1 MEKKVF
7 RDPIYGYIG
16 VEEQFIWDLINTP
29 EFQRLKRI
37 HQLGGVSTVFHTA
50 EHSRFAHSLGAY
62 QNATR
67 LVKEVEGLSE
77 ILSDYEVKLLYAA
90 SLLHDIG
97 HGPFSHSFEDAFD
110 FDHEEFSLRV
120 ILEQTQV
127 FEVLSKVSN
136 EFPTDVARVI
146 KKDGTYPLLESMVS
160 SQLDVDRLDYLAR
173 DAYFTGATYGEIDV
187 DRIIRTMRIVNGE
200 MVHKAS
206 SVHAIEDYLMSRY
219 NMYWQVYFHPVGRSF
234 EVLLDKIYKRIK
246 VMYHQGYQ
254 FEGIATY
261 LVKIMD
267 VEKVDLYDYLMLDDY
282 LITTMISEFRFSN
295 DTILSDLSKRL
306 LSRKLFKDRL
316 LTNNADHTYQS
327 LKELMKKAGIDTKY
341 YLKSD
346 NLAQIVYNSNFA
358 IEKASGIK
366 ILLEDGTI
374 KELKDYS
381 KIVNALIDAA
391 RKEEVR
397 VYYPLDLIEQIEDEE
412 IKANIRKLLRY

>member
-7 RDPIYGYIG
+7 RDPIYGYIT
-16 VEEQFIWDLINTP
+16 VSDELVWNIINTK

-37 HQLGGVSTVFHTA
+37 HQLGGVSAVFHTA
-50 EHSRFAHSLGAY
+50 EHSRFSHSLGVY
-62 QNATR
+62 QNAVR
-67 LVKEVEGLSE
+67 LIREVEGLQEALSE
-77 ILSDYEVKLLYAA
+77 YEVKLLYAA

-97 HGPFSHSFEDAFD
+97 HGPFSHAFEDAFE
-110 FDHEEFSLRV
+110 FDHEEFSTRV
-120 ILEQTQV
+120 ILEKTDV
-127 FEVLSKVSN
+127 SKVLKEANPDLPADLVSI
-136 EFPTDVARVI
+136 I
-146 KKDGTYPLLESMVS
+146 KKDGKFPLLEGIVS
-160 SQLDVDRLDYLAR
+160 SQLDIDRLDYLAR

-187 DRIIRTMRIVNGE
+187 DRIIRTMRIKNKE
-200 MVHKAS
+200 IVHKAS

-234 EVLLDKIYKRIK
+234 EIVLDKIYKRIK
-246 VMYHQGYQ
+246 VLYHQGYV
-254 FEGIATY
+254 FDGVAKY
-261 LVKIMD
+261 LVKIMQEGSVVLD
-267 VEKVDLYDYLMLDDY
+267 DYLMLDDY
-282 LITTMISEFRFSN
+282 LITTMISEFRFS
-295 DTILSDLSKRL
+295 DDFILKDLSNRL
-306 LSRKLFKDRL
+306 LSRKLFKDKL
-316 LTNNADHTYQS
+316 LVGNVETQYQQI
-327 LKELMKKAGIDTKY
+327 KELMKKAGISTTY

-397 VYYPLDLIEQIEDEE
+397 VYYPKDLIEAVEDSVLKEQL
-412 IKANIRKLLRY
+412 RKLLG